1 MYANSQARAD
11 NATDAL
17 TPGLQQC
24 FPRNEEKKRTF
35 ARKGLS
41 ISVAASDTL
50 ESLAVRVAKDRD
62 RKAFQQLFAHFAP
75 RIKSFIMKQKVS
87 DEVAED
93 LTQEVMVTVWQKA
106 HLFDPDKARLST
118 WLFRIARNKFIDKVR
133 RQKYIEVDVDNH
145 VQVMEAA
152 EKTDEPVIQMQD
164 QKRILNALEVLKPD
178 LRQVIEL
185 SFYKDMSHSQ
195 ISEAL
200 GLPLGTV
207 KSRIRIAFQK
217 LRVELGD
224 Y

>member
-11 NATDAL
+11 NVTDVL

-24 FPRNEEKKRTF
+24 FPRNEEKKRSI

-41 ISVAASDTL
+41 ISVATSDSL
-50 ESLAVRVAKDRD
+50 ESLAVKVAKDRD
-62 RKAFQQLFAHFAP
+62 RQAFQQLFAHFAP
-75 RIKSFIMKQKVS
+75 RIKSFILKQNVS

-106 HLFDPDKARLST
+106 HLFDPEKARLST

-164 QKRILNALEVLKPD
+164 QKRILKALEVLKPD

>member
-1 MYANSQARAD
+1 MYASTQLRGEPV
-11 NATDAL
+11 TDAL
-17 TPGLQQC
+17 TPTPVQC
-24 FPRNEEKKRTF
+24 FSRPEEMKRSI

-41 ISVAASDTL
+41 ITAPSPDTL
-50 ESLAVRVAKDRD
+50 EALAVRIAQDRD
-62 RKAFQQLFAHFAP
+62 RQAFKMLFAHFAP
-75 RIKSFIMKQKVS
+75 RIKSFILKQKVT

-106 HLFDPDKARLST
+106 HLFDPKKARLST
-118 WLFRIARNKFIDKVR
+118 WLFRIARNKFIDRVR

-145 VQVMEAA
+145 MQSMEAS

-164 QKRILNALEVLKPD
+164 QTRIVSALKVLKPE
-178 LRQVIEL
+178 LKQVIEL
-185 SFYKDMSHSQ
+185 SFYKDLSHSQ
-195 ISEAL
+195 IAEEL

-217 LRVELGD
+217 LRVELGE